1 MKDRHKRPH
10 GGNALLQI
18 SGRGESGNPGNRCGA
33 GGHVSGVRRG
43 CELVVLWLSQ
53 VDRAE
58 GPWGCECG
66 GFVTRAL
73 QDRRRCWRAGAH
85 LASGQCIVRGLREM
99 QLELTGPSPQFMRTK
114 QSEDS

>member
-1 MKDRHKRPH
+1 M
-10 GGNALLQI
+10 
-18 SGRGESGNPGNRCGA
+18 
-33 GGHVSGVRRG
+33 SGVRRG

-58 GPWGCECG
+58 GPRGASVEDSSLERFRIVVG
-66 GFVTRAL
+66 AGVA
-73 QDRRRCWRAGAH
+73 QRAGAH